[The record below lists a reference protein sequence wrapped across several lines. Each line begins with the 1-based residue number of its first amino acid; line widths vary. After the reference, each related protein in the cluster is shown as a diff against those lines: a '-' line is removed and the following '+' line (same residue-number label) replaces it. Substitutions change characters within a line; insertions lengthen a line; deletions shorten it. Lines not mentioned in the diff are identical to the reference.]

1 MLDSIA
7 MFIVLHTTIHM
18 GMRRYTPILASF
30 DIHWFWMHTEIDTG
44 IASHYVQYSFQN
56 QIKRNW
62 EKS

>member
-1 MLDSIA
+1 
-7 MFIVLHTTIHM
+7 M
-18 GMRRYTPILASF
+18 GMRKYTPILASF